1 MSAPFIFD
9 INICKN
15 LRSERGAFALKVEFK
30 SERKRIVLIGPSG
43 AGKSL
48 ALKAMAGLL
57 TPDQGYIRIGS
68 DEFFNNGQ
76 NVNISPQKR
85 NVGYLFQEY
94 ALFPHLNVRQNI
106 AFGLNQSWF
115 NPRME
120 QDISDVSHWLNVFN
134 LGSVAKLYPSELS
147 GGQRQR
153 TALARTLAAK
163 PKVLL
168 LDEPFAALD
177 TDLRVTMR
185 KELIEVQKDLDIPM
199 LLITHDSD
207 DASMFGDEI
216 LMIKEGC
223 IPVKSDR

>member
-1 MSAPFIFD
+1 MNTPFNFEID
-9 INICKN
+9 IRKT
-15 LRSERGAFALKVEFK
+15 LRSERGVFELNVRFN
-30 SERKRIVLIGPSG
+30 SECKRIVLIGPSG

-48 ALKAMAGLL
+48 TLKAIAGLL
-57 TPDQGYIRIGS
+57 TPDQGHIRIGS
-68 DEFFNNGQ
+68 DEFFDSDKNTNLSSRQ
-76 NVNISPQKR
+76 R

-106 AFGLNQSWF
+106 AFSLSQSWL
-115 NPRME
+115 NPHAE
-120 QDISDVSHWLNVFN
+120 KNSSDVSHWISVFN

-153 TALARTLAAK
+153 TALARTLVAK

-177 TDLRVTMR
+177 TDLRVAMR
-185 KELIEVQKDLDIPM
+185 KELIEVQKKLDVPM

-216 LMIKEGC
+216 LTIEEGC
-223 IPVKSDR
+223 IPVRSKK